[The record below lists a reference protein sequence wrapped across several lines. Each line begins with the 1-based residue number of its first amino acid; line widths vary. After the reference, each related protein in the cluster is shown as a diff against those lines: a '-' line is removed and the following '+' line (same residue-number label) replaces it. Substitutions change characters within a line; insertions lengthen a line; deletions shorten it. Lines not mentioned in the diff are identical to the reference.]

1 MATAKTN
8 KARNEV
14 EKARLKLAEQQ
25 TKLKE
30 LEARQTE
37 CENLEIVD
45 IVRGLSIPLDNL
57 AGILQSLKGGA
68 ALVPPTGQGQ
78 APPAASGQPGPKPAT
93 GKKANVTDT
102 ESEENDDQTDNEI

>member
-25 TKLKE
+25 AKLKE
-30 LEARQTE
+30 LETRQTE

-57 AGILQSLKGGA
+57 AGLLQSLKGGA
-68 ALVPPTGQGQ
+68 ALVPP
-78 APPAASGQPGPKPAT
+78 AASGQPGPKSAT

-102 ESEENDDQTDNEI
+102 ESEENDDETDNEI